1 MKGYTTIG
9 LVGLDNR
16 STKLKSGNSD
26 TMIIASI
33 NNDTKKVKLVSV
45 YRDTYLRIG
54 EDSEGNGQYSKA
66 NAAYAKGG
74 AEQFLNMLNTNL
86 DLNVTDF
93 VSVDFQ
99 AVAEA
104 VELLGGI
111 DVELKEE
118 EVVHLNNYC
127 VETSKVTRLM
137 DYTPLKKISRRT
149 SSEWCAD
156 SSICTNQGIQQ
167 EMISVVRQDR
177 EKLSIK
183 S

>member
-45 YRDTYLRIG
+45 YLDMYLRIG

-93 VSVDFQ
+93 VSVDFEV
-99 AVAEA
+99 VAEA
-104 VELLGGI
+104 VELLA
-111 DVELKEE
+111 ESMR
-118 EVVHLNNYC
+118 N
-127 VETSKVTRLM
+127 
-137 DYTPLKKISRRT
+137 LKKKKWFI
-149 SSEWCAD
+149 
-156 SSICTNQGIQQ
+156 
-167 EMISVVRQDR
+167 
-177 EKLSIK
+177 
-183 S
+183 

>member
-16 STKLKSGNSD
+16 STKLKSVNSD

-74 AEQFLNMLNTNL
+74 AGTVSEYAQYQS

-93 VSVDFQ
+93 CKRRFP
-99 AVAEA
+99 
-104 VELLGGI
+104 GG
-111 DVELKEE
+111 
-118 EVVHLNNYC
+118 C
-127 VETSKVTRLM
+127 G
-137 DYTPLKKISRRT
+137 SRGTAWRNR
-149 SSEWCAD
+149 W
-156 SSICTNQGIQQ
+156 N
-167 EMISVVRQDR
+167 
-177 EKLSIK
+177 
-183 S
+183 